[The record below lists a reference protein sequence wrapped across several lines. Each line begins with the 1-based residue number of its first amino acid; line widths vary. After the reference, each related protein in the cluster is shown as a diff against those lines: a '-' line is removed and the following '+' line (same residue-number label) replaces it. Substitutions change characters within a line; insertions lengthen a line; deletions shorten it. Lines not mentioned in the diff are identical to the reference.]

1 MRAKEWTL
9 GSKALLKKLSSEFEE
24 KLHEATE
31 KFLELEK
38 RDLAQ
43 EEDVKIAFIDLNK
56 RIAAEEIYLP
66 SSRFTEEE
74 LIKSLRI
81 LSAQRKKEKKC

>member
-81 LSAQRKKEKKC
+81 LSAQRKKEKK

>member
-1 MRAKEWTL
+1 LRAKEWTL

-81 LSAQRKKEKKC
+81 LSAQRKKEKK